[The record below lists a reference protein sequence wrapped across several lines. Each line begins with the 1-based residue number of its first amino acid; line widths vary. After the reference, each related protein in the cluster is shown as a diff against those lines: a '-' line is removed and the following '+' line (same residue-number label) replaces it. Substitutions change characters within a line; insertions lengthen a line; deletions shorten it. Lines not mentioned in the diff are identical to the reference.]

1 MAVNNI
7 INNWGLEATQKGEL
21 MIGGCNAIEL
31 SKYYDTPLHVV
42 NKERLAE
49 TAKSFIDSLESA
61 YPGKITVHF
70 AFKCN
75 PVPGIINIIKSTG
88 IKAEVMSEY
97 ELSLAFM
104 LGYTGYDIVV
114 NGPLKT
120 DKLIKSCLKNNV
132 RFINV
137 DSLFELEQINKQCI
151 ELEINTDILLR
162 INPDY
167 IPSGMNKGSA
177 TGSRSSSPFGLD
189 MEGGEVYQA
198 FEKIKSMKR
207 VNFKGLHFHIGTG
220 IQNTDDFK
228 KTILKLKSIV
238 KLAENAG
245 FKIEVLD
252 VGGGLGVPDSHEM
265 ATLELLWYQAFDQ
278 LRSNHLHNPNISF
291 SKYADS
297 IVSGVKKLFR
307 NKQLPELIFE
317 PGRCITS
324 PNQLLL
330 LKIHQVKERKGI
342 KKWLIADA
350 GIGTL
355 TMPTFY
361 EHHEIIL
368 CNDIY
373 RELTDKVTIAG
384 PGCFAADI
392 IYRNKQMPEIMPGE
406 IIAVMDSGAYFTS
419 WESSFGFPRP
429 AIVSA
434 FNGKHTLLRARETF
448 DKAVSLDYF

>member
-1 MAVNNI
+1 MAANNI

-21 MIGGCNAIEL
+21 MIGGCNVVEL
-31 SKYYDTPLHVV
+31 SKRYGTPLHVV

-49 TAKSFIDSLESA
+49 TAKSFIDSLKSA
-61 YPGKITVHF
+61 YPGKINVHF

-114 NGPLKT
+114 NGPFKT

-151 ELEINTDILLR
+151 ELEINADILLR

-207 VNFKGLHFHIGTG
+207 INFKGLHFHIGTG

-228 KTILKLKSIV
+228 KAILKLKSIV
-238 KLAENAG
+238 ILAENAG

-252 VGGGLGVPDSHEM
+252 VGGGLGVPDSREM

-297 IVSGVKKLFR
+297 IVSGVKQLFG

-373 RELTDKVTIAG
+373 RELTDKVIIAG

-392 IYRNKQMPEIMPGE
+392 IYRNKRMPEIVPGE

-434 FNGKHTLLRARETF
+434 INGKHTLLRARETF